1 MWSRVSASLG
11 WAFGAK
17 ANWSPCWDH
26 GKNPKTHLNC
36 LLIVLNIYKYH
47 LHSDII
53 IIIIIIIAMN
63 QFDWAITQKNLK
75 LLRLPKIE
83 GSIIKYRVPSIHP
96 PIYLKGGN
104 ICQSIWDKSEVL
116 LGTLWGNMSGTWEL
130 FALKWGVKRAKLQ
143 WLTYIAYFI
152 LHSCL
157 LFTNGTA
164 GYTKNELWINF
175 RRVGNSRLY
184 GYVSPKKAW
193 TECRGS
199 TGQMF

>member
-17 ANWSPCWDH
+17 ANWSPCWDY

-53 IIIIIIIAMN
+53 IIIIIAMN
-63 QFDWAITQKNLK
+63 QFDWPITQKNLK

-83 GSIIKYRVPSIHP
+83 GSILKYRGSPIDP
-96 PIYLKGGN
+96 PVYLKGGN
-104 ICQSIWDKSEVL
+104 ICQSIWDKSEVP
-116 LGTLWGNMSGTWEL
+116 LGTLWGNLSGTWEL
-130 FALKWGVKRAKLQ
+130 FEGTCQEHGNYLLLKSGDKRAKLQ
-143 WLTYIAYFI
+143 WLTYIAYFS

-175 RRVGNSRLY
+175 RSVGNSRL
-184 GYVSPKKAW
+184 
-193 TECRGS
+193 
-199 TGQMF
+199 